1 MEKENYQNYTTKI
14 NWKNIESNIRAKVFK
29 RLQED
34 FESALEYHQ
43 MRQDAMP
50 NGYELGL
57 TQANGY
63 TDNELK
69 TQSKLWKL
77 TVDVFL
83 EDLYEDRCY
92 EDNGMTI
99 FRLDNDMTNY
109 LNYYKK

>member
-1 MEKENYQNYTTKI
+1 MSLENYQNYTTKI
-14 NWKNIESNIRAKVFK
+14 NWKNIKSNIRAKVFK

-34 FESALEYHQ
+34 FRDALEHHQ
-43 MRQDAMP
+43 MLEDALP

-69 TQSKLWKL
+69 APRRLWKL

-83 EDLYEDRCY
+83 EGLYKDRCY

-109 LNYYKK
+109 LNYYKQ